1 MFYRKISKTINNYLE
16 NDYAK
21 ILCVDGARK
30 VGKSFI
36 IRQCASKKFKNYIE
50 INMADDKNGD
60 KLFESVGTI
69 NDFYLQ
75 VSVIA
80 GNKLGSFDDTIIFI
94 DEIQEYPRLLTL
106 LKPLKA
112 DNRFKYICSGSQ
124 LGIALSN
131 TELIPIG
138 SFEEV
143 KMYPMDFEEFL
154 LANSVGSDVIS
165 YMKDSYINKR
175 SLENNLHN
183 KILYLFKTYLYVGG
197 MPEAVKEYVE
207 TKNVFEIRKTQS
219 DIYKY
224 YGDDAS
230 KYDKENRLKIKMIY
244 DLVPSNI
251 ENKVK
256 RLQFK
261 MIEKIDDARY
271 QRYINEFDYLI
282 SSGIVLDNRAI
293 SEPKF
298 PLLQSSCKNLLKLYM
313 NDVGLLTNCLYKNN
327 INAILN
333 NQTGVNLGA
342 VYETVVAQE
351 LKCHGHSL
359 YYYDRKK
366 VGEVDYLIDDYDN
379 LSVLPIEVKSGQDE
393 RNFRALPKLIN
404 NENYKI
410 KHGIVLSNNRDVMI
424 ENKIIYMPIYY
435 AMFI

>member
-1 MFYRKISKTINNYLE
+1 MFFRKISNVINHYL
-16 NDYAK
+16 NDDDAK
-21 ILCVDGARK
+21 ILCIDGARQ

-36 IRQCASKKFKNYIE
+36 IRECASKKYKNYIE
-50 INMADDKNGD
+50 LNMADDKNGD
-60 KLFESVGTI
+60 RLFENVGSV

-75 VSVIA
+75 ISVIA
-80 GNKLGSFDDTIIFI
+80 GDRLDSFHNTIVFI

-106 LKPLKA
+106 LKPLKK

-131 TELIPIG
+131 TKLIPMG
-138 SFEEV
+138 SFEEI

-154 LANSVGSDVIS
+154 LANSVGGDVID
-165 YMKDSYINKR
+165 YLKQAFINKL
-175 SLENNLHN
+175 SLPENLHK
-183 KILYLFKTYLYVGG
+183 KILSLFKTYLYVGG
-197 MPEAVKEYVE
+197 MPEAVKSYVE
-207 TKNVFEIRKTQS
+207 TKNVFNIRKIQN
-219 DIYKY
+219 DIIKY

-230 KYDKENRLKIKMIY
+230 KYDKEKKLKIKLIY

-261 MIEKIDDARY
+261 MIENIDDARY
-271 QRYINEFDYLI
+271 QRYIDEFNYLV
-282 SSGIVLDNRAI
+282 SSGIVLDTRAI

-313 NDVGLLTNCLYKNN
+313 NDTGLLTNCLYKNN

-333 NQTGVNLGA
+333 DQTGVNLGA

-351 LKCHGHSL
+351 LKCHGHTL

-379 LSVLPIEVKSGQDE
+379 LSILPIEIKSGKDE
-393 RNFRALPKLIN
+393 RNFRALPKLVMN
-404 NENYKI
+404 SNYKI
-410 KHGIVLSNNRDVMI
+410 KYGFVLSNKKDVWI
-424 ENKIIYMPIYY
+424 DNQIVYMPIYY
-435 AMFI
+435 IMFM

>member
-1 MFYRKISKTINNYLE
+1 
-16 NDYAK
+16 
-21 ILCVDGARK
+21 
-30 VGKSFI
+30 
-36 IRQCASKKFKNYIE
+36 
-50 INMADDKNGD
+50 
-60 KLFESVGTI
+60 
-69 NDFYLQ
+69 
-75 VSVIA
+75 
-80 GNKLGSFDDTIIFI
+80 
-94 DEIQEYPRLLTL
+94 
-106 LKPLKA
+106 
-112 DNRFKYICSGSQ
+112 
-124 LGIALSN
+124 
-131 TELIPIG
+131 
-138 SFEEV
+138 
-143 KMYPMDFEEFL
+143 EEFL

-183 KILYLFKTYLYVGG
+183 KILNLFKTYLYVGG

-207 TKNVFEIRKTQS
+207 TKNVFAIRKTQS

-282 SSGIVLDNRAI
+282 SSGIVLDTRAI

-404 NENYKI
+404 NENYKM
-410 KHGIVLSNNRDVMI
+410 KYGIVLSNNRDVMI